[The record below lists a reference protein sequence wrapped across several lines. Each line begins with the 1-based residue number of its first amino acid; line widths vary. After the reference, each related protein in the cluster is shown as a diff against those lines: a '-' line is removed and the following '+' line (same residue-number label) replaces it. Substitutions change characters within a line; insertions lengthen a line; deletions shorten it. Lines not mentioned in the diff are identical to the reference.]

1 MLSESH
7 IQRYQRQ
14 ILLRGF
20 GGRGQE
26 RLLSVRVL
34 SPHQNEAV
42 AVARAYLLAG
52 GTAVSGAG
60 PAAFGQALQVESN
73 PDAGWTAPVGAAL
86 VANWEET
93 SADGVA
99 WSHWPHGVVCVSPEA
114 LSWKCSAS
122 AFAAATVPVAEGAV
136 ENALLFG
143 ALAALVLQQLLIGT
157 RSGCGQARLVDGR
170 LQFDHWQNA
179 R

>member
-42 AVARAYLLAG
+42 AVAR
-52 GTAVSGAG
+52 
-60 PAAFGQALQVESN
+60 
-73 PDAGWTAPVGAAL
+73 AGWTAPVGAAL